1 MAFLA
6 REGRPPALTHA
17 VDHPGS
23 IESSREVAVRRVFR
37 GGRTAL
43 AGAVLM
49 GAASFFGVSS
59 GLPFALGMGG
69 FVLGGLGLVEIGRA
83 TRHFL
88 KYGTRTSLV
97 GFVATSGFG
106 LSAVCAGLSNWIGV
120 TVGGG
125 IWRGI
130 IHWSMNGLYG
140 FGTIVVL
147 LALRALI
154 LWAVDSA
161 TVSPEEEV
169 NV

>member
-1 MAFLA
+1 MSFIAG
-6 REGRPPALTHA
+6 EGRPPAVIHA
-17 VDHPGS
+17 ADHPKS

-37 GGRTAL
+37 GGGAAL
-43 AGAVLM
+43 AAAVLM
-49 GAASFFGVSS
+49 GATSFFGVSS

-88 KYGTRTSLV
+88 KYGTRTSVV
-97 GFVATSGFG
+97 GFVATAGVG
-106 LSAVCAGLSNWIGV
+106 LSAVCAGFSNWIGV

-125 IWRGI
+125 IWRGLV
-130 IHWSMNGLYG
+130 HWSMNGLYG

-154 LWAVDSA
+154 LWAIDSA
-161 TVSPEEEV
+161 TLSPDEEV